1 MRRGAVT
8 VAQFP
13 ALTRTGELVL
23 PTTLPPPDPR
33 VYFAAER
40 TMLAWLR
47 TGITIMA
54 FGFVIARFGLFL
66 HLVQAQGGAVPGHG
80 LSPYLGS
87 ALVGLGV
94 VATAGGAVEYQRFCR
109 TIPPADLPGTSSY
122 RFVLMLSWAMV
133 LIGAVLTLVLV
144 A

>member
-1 MRRGAVT
+1 
-8 VAQFP
+8 
-13 ALTRTGELVL
+13 
-23 PTTLPPPDPR
+23 

-40 TMLAWLR
+40 TLLAWLR

-66 HLVQAQGGAVPGHG
+66 RIVENQGGAAVPGHG

-87 ALVGLGV
+87 ALVALGV
-94 VATAGGAVEYQRFCR
+94 AATAGGAVEYQRFCR
-109 TIPPADLPGTSSY
+109 TIPVRDLPGSSSF
-122 RFVLMLSWAMV
+122 RFVLALSWAMV
-133 LIGAVLTLVLV
+133 AIGAALTVVLV

>member
-1 MRRGAVT
+1 MTVSPATPVVT
-8 VAQFP
+8 
-13 ALTRTGELVL
+13 
-23 PTTLPPPDPR
+23 PDPR

-66 HLVQAQGGAVPGHG
+66 RLVQAHDGSLPGHG

-109 TIPPADLPGTSSY
+109 TIPLADLPGSSSF
-122 RFVLMLSWAMV
+122 RFVLVLSWAMV
-133 LIGAVLTLVLV
+133 LIGAVLTGVLLV
-144 A
+144 

>member
-1 MRRGAVT
+1 M
-8 VAQFP
+8 
-13 ALTRTGELVL
+13 
-23 PTTLPPPDPR
+23 
-33 VYFAAER
+33 YFAAER

-66 HLVQAQGGAVPGHG
+66 RLVQAQGGMVPGHG

-87 ALVGLGV
+87 ALVALGA

-109 TIPPADLPGTSSY
+109 TIPPADLPGSSSF
-122 RFVLMLSWAMV
+122 RFVLLLSWAMV
-133 LIGAVLTLVLV
+133 TIGVVLTAVLVL
-144 A
+144 